1 MEKIIN
7 RLLTKPKMLFLTDAL
22 GAMLTV
28 FLLFAVLRN
37 FKEYFGMPE
46 TILIY
51 LSIIAAVFC
60 IYSSACFFFLKGNW
74 APFIRGISYANLLYC
89 MLTSGLLLVYYP
101 VLTAPGIA
109 YFLAEIVI
117 VFGLVYIELRVAAA
131 VSQNRTDH
139 HC

>member
-1 MEKIIN
+1 MTNAMEKIIN

-28 FLLFAVLRN
+28 FLLFAVL
-37 FKEYFGMPE
+37 
-46 TILIY
+46 IY

-74 APFIRGISYANLLYC
+74 APFIRAISYANLLYC